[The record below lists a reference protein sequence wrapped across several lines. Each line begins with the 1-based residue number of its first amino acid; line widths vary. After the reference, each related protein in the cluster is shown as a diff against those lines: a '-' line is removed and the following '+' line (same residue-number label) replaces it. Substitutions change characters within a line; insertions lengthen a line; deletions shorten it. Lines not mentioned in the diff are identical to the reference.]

1 MSSLPKY
8 EVVVAYRIYPGV
20 SKIPFVHAD
29 NKLKLTELG
38 IRTIKQSFGLT
49 KAKFFFL
56 LDNCPIE
63 YQAMISRYFEKQDVT
78 FLSYNGI
85 GNLATFG
92 KQIDLLLEQVDSEI
106 VMFAEDDYVYRK
118 GELQKAIRL
127 LKNNPQI
134 DFVTPYDHLD
144 SYLLPIHTKHRY
156 EIITQEDLHW
166 RTSASTCLTFLT
178 TKSTLR
184 KSEKTFRSYCKGNW
198 DSSLWF
204 ALTKFNVFD
213 IRVMLLPFSHWFL
226 LKTILKSW
234 LTCGSQIIF
243 GRKYKLWQ
251 PMPSIATHME
261 RISLAPVIKWEQV
274 VQDSYND

>member
-1 MSSLPKY
+1 
-8 EVVVAYRIYPGV
+8 
-20 SKIPFVHAD
+20 
-29 NKLKLTELG
+29 
-38 IRTIKQSFGLT
+38 
-49 KAKFFFL
+49 
-56 LDNCPIE
+56 
-63 YQAMISRYFEKQDVT
+63 MISRYFEKQDVT

-92 KQIDLLLEQVDSEI
+92 KQIDILLEQVDSEI

-156 EIITQEDLHW
+156 EIIAQEDLHW

-243 GRKYKLWQ
+243 DRKYKLWQ